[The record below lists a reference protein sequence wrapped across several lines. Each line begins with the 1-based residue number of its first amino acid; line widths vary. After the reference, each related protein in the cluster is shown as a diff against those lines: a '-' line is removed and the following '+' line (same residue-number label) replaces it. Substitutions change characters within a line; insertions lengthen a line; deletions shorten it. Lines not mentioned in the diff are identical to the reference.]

1 MTRARSIVAALVAAG
16 LCAAA
21 MWLWQLQPSLEANN
35 LNPLQTHGR
44 IGRIV
49 KNDVFSI
56 RVERYDVVSSITKR
70 FGDGPEVADGVFLV
84 VRFHARAE
92 REPYS
97 MGHAR
102 LETTDGLS
110 YKEGGR
116 IAVSADAEET
126 YQPLL
131 WSPGS
136 LLFELPKDR
145 LAGARVVVGEN
156 GLLSQLSAESVIDLG
171 IGKAK
176 AAQLAAR
183 PLPNYQL
190 GD

>member
-1 MTRARSIVAALVAAG
+1 MSRALSIVSALVAAS

-21 MWLWQLQPSLEANN
+21 MWLWRLEPELDANSQ
-35 LNPLQTHGR
+35 NPLQTHGR
-44 IGRIV
+44 IGKIV

-56 RVERYDVVSSITKR
+56 RVERYDVATSITKQ
-70 FGDGPEVADGVFLV
+70 FGSGPEVADGVFMV
-84 VRFHARAE
+84 VHFHARAE
-92 REPYS
+92 REPYT

-102 LETTDGLS
+102 LETTDGRI

-116 IAVSADAEET
+116 IGVTAKSGET

-145 LAGARVVVGEN
+145 LAGARVVVGAG
-156 GLLSQLSAESVIDLG
+156 GLLSQLSAESVIDLR

-183 PLPNYQL
+183 PLTGYQL